1 MAFISFIAL
10 VDTAFFS
17 DLADNFAGYV
27 RYVIPFP
34 YFAHI

>member
-27 RYVIPFP
+27 IPFP